1 MEKDKAGEKQLSQHF
16 YGSEDIIMYN
26 EYEQYVMLAGDT
38 KAFAENK
45 IQMDLDRLDK
55 MSDYKEVEDF
65 VLQNYGDAE
74 GEGLNILFPN
84 NIELAIRKY
93 ENAIEIVAVQEEY
106 VIFSKGWRLV
116 QDEAEDKEE

>member
-1 MEKDKAGEKQLSQHF
+1 MIQKPLKV
-16 YGSEDIIMYN
+16 
-26 EYEQYVMLAGDT
+26 QYFG
-38 KAFAENK
+38 K
-45 IQMDLDRLDK
+45 K
-55 MSDYKEVEDF
+55 MRIKNLLLKNFRNYSDEVFDF
-65 VLQNYGDAE
+65 

>member
-1 MEKDKAGEKQLSQHF
+1 
-16 YGSEDIIMYN
+16 MYN